1 LIVATDVLPHL
12 VGMPDVD
19 DMLDTP
25 SHETQIFPSRQSALL
40 KVGSPQRTR
49 IRVWIEKT
57 PAKERVT
64 VVLTN

>member
-1 LIVATDVLPHL
+1 
-12 VGMPDVD
+12 
-19 DMLDTP
+19 MLDTP
-25 SHETQIFPSRQSALL
+25 SHETQIFPSRPSALL